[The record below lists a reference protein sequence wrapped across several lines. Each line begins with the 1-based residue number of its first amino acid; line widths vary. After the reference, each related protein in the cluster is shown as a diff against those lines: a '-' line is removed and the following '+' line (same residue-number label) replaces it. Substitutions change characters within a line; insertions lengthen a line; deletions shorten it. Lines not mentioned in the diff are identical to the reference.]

1 MSAKAIFILVILAA
15 FLVVLL
21 QNTQVV
27 ELRLLFWKISMSR
40 IILFPLTLFL
50 GIVIGLILG
59 RTFWHKKISKTDTL
73 SN

>member
-1 MSAKAIFILVILAA
+1 MSAKTIFILIILTA

-50 GIVIGLILG
+50 GVIIGLILG
-59 RTFWHKKISKTDTL
+59 RTIWHKKISKTDA
-73 SN
+73 